1 MFFRKPIFTASRRM
15 FSSCKHDNSD
25 IHKQLNRIE
34 DRQKDSF
41 ILQFVIYVASLSTC
55 VMVFNKK

>member
-1 MFFRKPIFTASRRM
+1 MFFRKPIFMTSRRM

-25 IHKQLNRIE
+25 IHKQLHRIE
-34 DRQKDSF
+34 ERQKDSF